1 MRMSQLMGQTL
12 REVPSDAKSP
22 GHQFLLR
29 SGFIRPL
36 AAGIFTE
43 LHLAQRSLAKVE
55 KIMREELDALN
66 GQEISMPVIHP
77 AELWQETGRWSEIG
91 EEMGRF
97 QDRSKRD
104 MVLAMTHE
112 EVVTDL
118 VRREVHS
125 YRQLP
130 LLVYQIQ
137 TKWRDDPRPR
147 AGLIRAR
154 EFTMLDSYSLDIDEE
169 GLDKQYNAHYQTYF
183 RIFHRCGLPVM
194 AIRSDVGMMGGKM
207 AHEFMYLNSIGEDT
221 ILICRECG
229 YQANGQVAQISKHLP
244 DMEEPLPLKKVAT
257 PGAHTIAN
265 LAEFLQIPKSKT
277 AKAVFFMATTMEGG
291 KSDERFIFAVLR
303 GDMELNE
310 TKLAN
315 ALKAQSLRPA
325 TDDEI
330 RSSRA
335 EPGYASPIGLENVF
349 VIVDDLIPL
358 SPNLVAGAN
367 ESGYHFTNVNHDRD
381 FVADQIAD
389 LVLAQSG
396 DPCPVCK
403 HAMTSERG
411 IEVGN
416 IFKLGTRYS
425 QAMGATFLDQDGKPS
440 PVVMGSYGIGLGRLL
455 ACIAEQH
462 HDENGLIWPISIA
475 PYHIHLI
482 GLQGEDGLAQQLY
495 QELSAGGVE
504 VLYDD
509 RDERP
514 GVKFKDADLIGLP
527 LRLTIGKRSLEQGGV
542 EWKFRHRDE
551 TAITPVSDLL
561 EFVKT
566 HLNSLEND
574 LSSTPIYIPP
584 II

>member
-1 MRMSQLMGQTL
+1 M
-12 REVPSDAKSP
+12 
-22 GHQFLLR
+22 LLR

-36 AAGIFTE
+36 AAGIFSE
-43 LHLAQRSLAKVE
+43 LNLARRSIAKIE
-55 KIMREELDALN
+55 KIMREELDAIG
-66 GQEISMPVIHP
+66 GQEISMPVVHP
-77 AELWQETGRWSEIG
+77 AEIWQETDRWSQIG

-118 VRREVHS
+118 LRREVHS

-154 EFTMLDSYSLDIDEE
+154 EFTMLDSYSLDINEE

-183 RIFHRCGLPVM
+183 KIFHRCGLSVI
-194 AIRSDVGMMGGKM
+194 AVKSDVGMMGGKL
-207 AHEFMYLNSIGEDT
+207 AHEFIYLNPMGEDT
-221 ILICRECG
+221 ILICENCG
-229 YQANGQVAQISKHLP
+229 YKANGQVARISKSSP
-244 DMEEPLPLKKVAT
+244 AEEEPLPLSKVAT
-257 PGAHTIAN
+257 PGAHTIAH
-265 LAEFLQIPKSKT
+265 LAEFLQISKSKT
-277 AKAVFFMATTMEGG
+277 AKAVFFMATIMEGD
-291 KSDERFIFAVLR
+291 KSDERLVFAVLR

-315 ALKAQSLRPA
+315 AVKAQTLRPA

-330 RSSRA
+330 LSIGA
-335 EPGYASPIGLENVF
+335 EPGYASPIGIEDVF
-349 VIVDDLIPL
+349 AIVDDLIPL

-367 ESGYHFTNVNHDRD
+367 EEGYHFKNVNYDRD
-381 FVADQIAD
+381 FVAEGIAD
-389 LVLAQSG
+389 LVLARSG
-396 DPCPVCK
+396 DPCPVCTQ
-403 HAMTSERG
+403 AMISERG

-425 QAMGATFLDQDGKPS
+425 QAMGATFLDQDGEPN

-462 HDENGLIWPISIA
+462 HDEDGLIWPVSIA
-475 PYHIHLI
+475 PYHVYLI
-482 GLQGEDGLAQQLY
+482 GLPGEDGLAQQIY
-495 QELSAGGVE
+495 QELEAGSVE

-551 TAITPVSDLL
+551 AAITPVSGIL
-561 EFVKT
+561 EFVKSNLT
-566 HLNSLEND
+566 AL
-574 LSSTPIYIPP
+574 
-584 II
+584 